1 MEQPKSKSQQPD
13 SREGATPVTIRAA
26 GVRDLPSVLTI
37 EQDSPAAAH
46 WRDSDYAKALNEP
59 ERLFLVAVAVEEGDH
74 RVIGFLVASTATE
87 EWELENI
94 AVSPAARRRGIGRAL
109 MNALI
114 QQAQHRGAVEIRQE
128 VRASNA
134 AAQNLG
140 RSAGFIPEGRRK
152 AYYRNPVEDAL
163 LFKYLAPKRQV
174 RT

>member
-13 SREGATPVTIRAA
+13 SSEGATPVTIRAA

-37 EQDSPAAAH
+37 EHDSPAAAH

-59 ERLFLVAVAVEEGDH
+59 ERLFLVAVEEADH
-74 RVIGFLVASTATE
+74 RVVGFLVASIATE

-134 AAQNLG
+134 PAQNLG
-140 RSAGFIPEGRRK
+140 RSVGFVPKGRRK
-152 AYYRNPVEDAL
+152 DYYRNPVEDAL

>member
-1 MEQPKSKSQQPD
+1 MEQPKSKPQPPNN
-13 SREGATPVTIRAA
+13 SEGATPVTIR
-26 GVRDLPSVLTI
+26 
-37 EQDSPAAAH
+37 PAAAADLVSVLAIEH
-46 WRDSDYAKALNEP
+46 DSPSAAQWKNSDYAKALNEP
-59 ERLFLVAVAVEEGDH
+59 TRLFLVAEEEADN

-114 QQAQHRGAVEIRQE
+114 QQAQHRGALEIRQE
-128 VRASNA
+128 VRVSNS

-140 RSAGFIPEGRRK
+140 RSAGFLPEGRRK
-152 AYYRNPVEDAL
+152 GYYRNPREDAL
-163 LFKYLAPKRQV
+163 LFKYLTRTRQV